1 MEQIRDTRGE
11 LASFQHH
18 CFDIIIPTPIIIII
32 IIGNCL
38 KVSQQITL
46 MDFTVTWIA
55 SAVIAPEKGVH
66 LILFQMYNK
75 EDYIYSVLVLNKNAN
90 LILMKPHQNPESK

>member
-1 MEQIRDTRGE
+1 MI
-11 LASFQHH
+11 
-18 CFDIIIPTPIIIII
+18 
-32 IIGNCL
+32 
-38 KVSQQITL
+38 L
-46 MDFTVTWIA
+46 MAFTVTWIA